1 MVGVGVSCLQKWEIL
16 EDPKRHVLQYANR
29 VPVASL
35 FAPAISA
42 QDGGKLFSHLT
53 QTQTQTLSNLFIYLF
68 KQQKLKV
75 QKFMIFFCLLYIS

>member
-53 QTQTQTLSNLFIYLF
+53 QTQTQTQTLSNLFIYLNN
-68 KQQKLKV
+68 KN
-75 QKFMIFFCLLYIS
+75 

>member
-35 FAPAISA
+35 VAPAISA

>member
-53 QTQTQTLSNLFIYLF
+53 QTQTLSNLFIYLF

-75 QKFMIFFCLLYIS
+75 QKFMIFFFLLYIS

>member
-53 QTQTQTLSNLFIYLF
+53 QTLSNLFIYLF